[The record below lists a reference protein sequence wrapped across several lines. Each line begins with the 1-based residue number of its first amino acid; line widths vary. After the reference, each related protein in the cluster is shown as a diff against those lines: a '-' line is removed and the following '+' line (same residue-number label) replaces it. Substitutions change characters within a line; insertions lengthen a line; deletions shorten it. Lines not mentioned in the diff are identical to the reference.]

1 MSLNPLLPILISLMC
16 GGLMLLLKSFKA
28 LGIVSERTIRF
39 LEISAIAMWL
49 LSSAIILTAGAF
61 PVLEGRHAVSVL
73 GGWPQPL
80 GIELIL
86 DPVALV
92 ALILILIVGGTS
104 LIFACGEKSYGP
116 DFFFFVWFLLAAC
129 QGVVV
134 SRDLFTLFVFFEILA
149 ISAYILIAY
158 KQKPRAVLAGFRYLL
173 IASVSIAFY
182 LVGVFIIY
190 RATGALSITT
200 VSSLTEKLS
209 REETALAISALTV
222 GIVTRMAVFP
232 FHGWLPDAHSIAAHP
247 VSALLSG
254 IVIKAPL
261 VVLFRISTMF
271 PATTVQLLGRVL
283 LPFGLL
289 SALAGVFLALQQKDA
304 KRLLAYHSI
313 SQMGYIVSAFSIYLS
328 ESGSLAIAGAFG
340 ALFHAV
346 NHALFKSLLFLSVG
360 AGCDAAGS
368 RNVYL
373 IRGLGKK
380 AGFWTP
386 LFLVG
391 AFSIS
396 GVPLFNGYT
405 SKILISEALHLNYPA
420 YILLLL
426 VSAGTAASFFKIG
439 RIFFPGRNSDPAETE
454 LSGTPRAAGNLPG
467 LIASSLTAVLCL
479 ALGTLPPFFFA
490 SLESAFTLQPLLKQ
504 LGTLSAGF
512 LIYLLVLTPAGKN
525 AAHRIRAAAA
535 GTDFFLGLMLA
546 GFLVI
551 WGSLSLGF

>member
-1 MSLNPLLPILISLMC
+1 
-16 GGLMLLLKSFKA
+16 MLLLKSLKA
-28 LGIVSERTIRF
+28 FGILSVGPVRF
-39 LEISAIAMWL
+39 LEASAIAMWA
-49 LSSAIILTAGAF
+49 LSSVIILAAGA
-61 PVLEGRHAVSVL
+61 PSVLEGRPDISVM
-73 GGWPQPL
+73 GGWPEPL

-92 ALILILIVGGTS
+92 ALALILIVGTTS
-104 LIFACGEKSYGP
+104 LLYAYGENQYGP
-116 DFFFFVWFLLAAC
+116 EFFFFVWFLLAAC

-190 RATGALSITT
+190 RGTGALSITT
-200 VSSLTEKLS
+200 VSGLTERLS
-209 REETALAISALTV
+209 RAETALAITTLTV

-271 PATTVQLLGRVL
+271 PAPTVQLLGRVL
-283 LPFGLL
+283 FPFGLL

-313 SQMGYIVSAFSIYLS
+313 SQMGYIVTAFSIYLS
-328 ESGSLAIAGAFG
+328 ESGSLAMAGAFG

-360 AGCDAAGS
+360 ASCDTAGS
-368 RNVYL
+368 RDVYRL
-373 IRGLGKK
+373 RGLGRR

-386 LFLVG
+386 LFMVG

-396 GVPLFNGYT
+396 GVPLFNGYA
-405 SKILISEALHLNYPA
+405 SKILVSEAVHHNYPA
-420 YILLLL
+420 YLLLLL
-426 VSAGTAASFFKIG
+426 VSAGTAASFFKLG
-439 RIFFPGRNSDPAETE
+439 RIFFPAGKAAVTE
-454 LSGTPRAAGNLPG
+454 PGISESPGAGKNLPG
-467 LIASSLTAVLCL
+467 LIAAGLTAALCL
-479 ALGTLPPFFFA
+479 ALGTLPPLFFA
-490 SLESAFTLQPLLKQ
+490 PLKSAFTLQPLLKQ
-504 LGTLSAGF
+504 LGTLAAGF
-512 LIYLLVLTPAGKN
+512 LIYLLALSPAGKH
-525 AAHRIRAAAA
+525 AAHRVRKAAV
-535 GTDFFLGLMLA
+535 GTDVLLGLMLA

-551 WGSLSLGF
+551 WSLVSLGF